1 MENVPVHSMIK
12 FSSDE
17 VKELENVYNIL
28 GHSKQIM
35 TEIGLCTGIDYD
47 GYGVTEASCVQI
59 AFHIGVN
66 LDLTNS
72 FRTEA
77 AITKYIELGGSEAL
91 IYYKIKKIGYN
102 YTVAEGISCQTV

>member
-1 MENVPVHSMIK
+1 MKIYKKLCLVAVALTCAVINYSGCANG
-12 FSSDE
+12 FGSNSAAE

-28 GHSKQIM
+28 GHSQQLM
-35 TEIGLCTGIDYD
+35 TEIGLCTGIDYT
-47 GYGVTEASCVQI
+47 GYGPTEASCVQI

-91 IYYKIKKIGYN
+91 IY
-102 YTVAEGISCQTV
+102 